1 MKRLNVYTSIRQHGV
16 GSQRRPL
23 PIVDCRLPSR
33 APAFIRVS
41 TCLVLCAL
49 FVSVITF
56 IAYGQ
61 VQSVINSP
69 HNLSASGPGSVR
81 ASSEQEVC
89 IFCHAPHNSSKVQPL
104 WNRYESTAVYTPY
117 SSSTMNADPGQ
128 PTGSSKLC
136 LSCHDGTIALGKVVS
151 RSQPIHMIGGVTVMP
166 QGHANLGTDLSDD
179 HPISFRYDTSLAIQ
193 SGNLVDPRAL
203 PPAMKLDH
211 NQELQCTTC
220 HDAHNNIYG
229 SFLVM
234 SNENSAMCRSCHTI
248 STTTVQEHTDCASCH
263 QPHSAPSG
271 PHLLRGVDATE
282 TCLACHDGTHN
293 SAQDIS
299 ADINRLSSHGSASSL
314 STGSFRNPGMPGTR
328 SVSFARPSSRNSA
341 TSSRT
346 SHATTGHTGVGC
358 TDCHD
363 PHTMHPG
370 GFAAKLGSRSSEAPY
385 IQPAMGSVSGVSASG
400 APLEAARYEYEVC
413 YKCHGDN
420 NVIQTP
426 AINRQVMEPNMR
438 MVFGQ
443 SAASAHPVQTPGDG
457 SVNTV
462 PSLKPE
468 WRGGRMVYCSD
479 CHGSDTGRKAGGT
492 GPDGVHGSNEP
503 GLLIARYETADYTME
518 SPQAY
523 ALCYTCHE
531 RDGVGG
537 ILSDRSF
544 RYHRLHVVDE
554 RTPCSTCHD
563 SHGVSTAAGG
573 TSRNNAYLM
582 NFDVSIVQPD
592 PVTGRLEY
600 RNQGSGSGTCYLS
613 CHGVAHSPKSY

>member
-1 MKRLNVYTSIRQHGV
+1 MKHQAVV
-16 GSQRRPL
+16 P
-23 PIVDCRLPSR
+23 V
-33 APAFIRVS
+33 
-41 TCLVLCAL
+41 CLVVA
-49 FVSVITF
+49 VTVAAVTY

-61 VQSVINSP
+61 VQSVVNSP

-81 ASSEQEVC
+81 ASSEQEIC

-104 WNRYESTAVYTPY
+104 WNRYESAAIYTPY
-117 SSSTMNADPGQ
+117 SSSSMTAEPGQ

-151 RSQPIHMIGGVTVMP
+151 RSQPIHMVGGVTVMP

-193 SGNLVDPRAL
+193 NGNLVDPRAL

-220 HDAHNNIYG
+220 HDPHNNVYG
-229 SFLVM
+229 KFLVM

-248 STTTVQEHTDCASCH
+248 SNTTVQEHTDCANCH

-271 PHLLRGVDATE
+271 PHLLRGADATE
-282 TCLACHDGTHN
+282 TCLSCHDGTHS
-293 SAQDIS
+293 SAQNI
-299 ADINRLSSHGSASSL
+299 AAEMNRLSAHGNINSMRA
-314 STGSFRNPGMPGTR
+314 GSFRSPGAPGSR
-328 SVSFARPSSRNSA
+328 SVSFAPSS
-341 TSSRT
+341 SRLGAART
-346 SHATTGHTGVGC
+346 DNHDAMMGHAGVGC

-370 GFAAKLGSRSSEAPY
+370 GFAAKLGSSRQSEAPY
-385 IQPAMGSVSGVSASG
+385 LQPALGSVSGVSASG
-400 APLEAARYEYEVC
+400 MPIDAARFEYEVC
-413 YKCHGDN
+413 YKCHADN
-420 NVIQTP
+420 NVIHTP
-426 AINRQVMEPNMR
+426 TINRQVMEPNMR

-443 SAASAHPVQTPGDG
+443 TAASAHPVQSAGRGTAN
-457 SVNTV
+457 SV

-492 GPDGVHGSNEP
+492 GPDGVHGSSHP
-503 GLLIARYETADYTME
+503 GLLIARYETADFTME

-523 ALCYTCHE
+523 TLCYSCHE
-531 RDGVGG
+531 RDGTDG

-544 RYHRLHVVDE
+544 RFHRLHIVDN
-554 RTPCSTCHD
+554 RTPCSACHD
-563 SHGVSTAAGG
+563 SHGVSAAKGG
-573 TSRNNAYLM
+573 NRRNNAYLM
-582 NFDVSIVQPD
+582 NFDLSIVSPD

-600 RNQGSGSGTCYLS
+600 RDNGSGSGTCYLN
-613 CHGVAHSPKSY
+613 CHGVAHSPKEY